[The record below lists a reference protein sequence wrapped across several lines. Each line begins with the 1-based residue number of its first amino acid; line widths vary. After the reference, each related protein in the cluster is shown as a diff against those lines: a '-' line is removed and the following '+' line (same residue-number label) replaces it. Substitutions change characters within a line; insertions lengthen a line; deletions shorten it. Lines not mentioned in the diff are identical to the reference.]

1 VGLGTGVLDAG
12 GAGVRVGV
20 VPTMGVGVGVGEG
33 VVLTGGTNVS
43 LVTMAVGVVGLVTL
57 EPSSHAL
64 TTRPKR
70 TNAVIRVIPHAGA
83 TAIPRANRRFATAEP
98 RSLADKADVTRRSG

>member
-20 VPTMGVGVGVGEG
+20 VPTMGVGVGEG

>member
-1 VGLGTGVLDAG
+1 MGLGTGVLDAG
-12 GAGVRVGV
+12 GVGIGV
-20 VPTMGVGVGVGEG
+20 VPTMGVGIGVGVGEG

-43 LVTMAVGVVGLVTL
+43 RVTMAVGVVGLALL

-64 TTRPKR
+64 TTRPTR
-70 TNAVIRVIPHAGA
+70 TNALIRVIPHARA

-98 RSLADKADVTRRSG
+98 RSLADKANVTRRFG